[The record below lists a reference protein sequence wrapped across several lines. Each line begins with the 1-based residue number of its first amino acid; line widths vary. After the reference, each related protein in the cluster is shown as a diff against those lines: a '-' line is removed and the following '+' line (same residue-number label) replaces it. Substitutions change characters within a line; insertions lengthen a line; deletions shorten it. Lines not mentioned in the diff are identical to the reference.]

1 MKLEQTIE
9 LLHRS
14 SQRIAESLKLPRDA
28 HFWWFLRKESWIHL
42 RLSVKLYL
50 KTLLRKM

>member
-14 SQRIAESLKLPRDA
+14 SRRMTELLKLPQDVY
-28 HFWWFLRKESWIHL
+28 FWWFLRRESWIHL
-42 RLSVKLYL
+42 RLSIRLWL
-50 KTLLRKM
+50 KTLLRRM